1 MIAPITENDFEQLDQ
16 LARKYPERRSALLPM
31 LHYLQSVQGQI
42 SPAGIAS
49 CAKVLDLT
57 PAEVA
62 AVATFYTMFKRFP
75 LGKHHIGVCTNSLCA
90 ILGGDELWKI
100 LSETLEIGH
109 DETTTDK
116 MFTLERIE
124 CQAACTM
131 APVLTVNWEF
141 FDNMTPSK
149 VRELIEKLKSG
160 APVQST
166 RGAMVTSIAD
176 TGRVL
181 AGFNDGKSEESE
193 AIDDAMLAGL
203 RVAKARGMRAP
214 NGEGF

>member
-1 MIAPITENDFEQLDQ
+1 MIAPITEVEIKQLDQ
-16 LARKYPERRSALLPM
+16 LAKKYPERRSALLPM
-31 LHYLQSVQGQI
+31 LHYVQAVQGQV
-42 SPAGIAS
+42 SPAGIAA

-62 AVATFYTMFKRFP
+62 GVATFYTMYKRYP

-90 ILGGDELWKI
+90 ILGGDELWRE
-100 LSETLEIGH
+100 LSETLGVGH
-109 DETTTDK
+109 DETTDDK

-131 APVLTVNWEF
+131 APVITVNWEF
-141 FDNMTPSK
+141 FDNMNPIK
-149 VRELIEKLKSG
+149 VKELIQKLKTG

-166 RGAMVTSIAD
+166 RGASITSILD
-176 TGRVL
+176 TEKVL
-181 AGFNDGKSEESE
+181 AGFNDGKSEEAN

-203 RVAKARGMRAP
+203 KVAKSRGMRAP
-214 NGEGF
+214 KGEGF

>member
-1 MIAPITENDFEQLDQ
+1 MIAPITEADIKQLDQ
-16 LARKYPERRSALLPM
+16 LAKKYPERRSALLPM
-31 LHYLQSVQGQI
+31 LHYVQSVQGQV
-42 SPAGIAS
+42 SPAGIAA

-90 ILGGDELWKI
+90 ILGGDELWRD
-100 LSETLEIGH
+100 LSETLGVGH
-109 DETTTDK
+109 DETTEDK

-141 FDNMTPSK
+141 FDNMTPNK
-149 VRELIEKLKSG
+149 VHELIEKLKSG

-166 RGAMVTSIAD
+166 RGAVITSISD
-176 TGRVL
+176 TERVL
-181 AGFNDGKSEESE
+181 AGFNDGKSEEGK

-203 RVAKARGMRAP
+203 RVAKARGMSAP
-214 NGEGF
+214 KGEGF

>member
-1 MIAPITENDFEQLDQ
+1 MIAPITDEDLKQLDQ
-16 LARKYPERRSALLPM
+16 LAKKYPERRSALLPM
-31 LHYLQSVQGQI
+31 LHYVQAVQGQV
-42 SPAGIAS
+42 SPAGILA

-90 ILGGDELWKI
+90 ILGGDELWRE
-100 LSETLEIGH
+100 LSETLGVGH
-109 DETTTDK
+109 DETTEDK

-131 APVLTVNWEF
+131 APVITVNWEF
-141 FDNMTPSK
+141 FDNMNPSK
-149 VRELIEKLKSG
+149 VKDLIQKLKTG

-166 RGAMVTSIAD
+166 RGALITSIAD
-176 TGRVL
+176 TERVL
-181 AGFNDGKSEESE
+181 AGINDGKSEESE
-193 AIDDAMLAGL
+193 AIDEAMLAGL
-203 RVAKARGMRAP
+203 KVAKARGMTAP
-214 NGEGF
+214 KGEGF

>member
-1 MIAPITENDFEQLDQ
+1 MIAPITETDFKQLDQ
-16 LARKYPERRSALLPM
+16 LAKKYPERRSALLPM
-31 LHYLQSVQGQI
+31 LHYVQSVQGQI
-42 SPAGIAS
+42 SPAGISA
-49 CAKVLDLT
+49 CANVLDLT

-90 ILGGDELWKI
+90 ILGGDELWRE
-100 LSETLEIGH
+100 LSETLGVGH
-109 DETTTDK
+109 DETTEDR

-141 FDNMTPSK
+141 FDNMTPNK

-166 RGAMVTSIAD
+166 RGAVITSIAD
-176 TGRVL
+176 TQRVL
-181 AGFNDGKSEESE
+181 AGLNDGKSEEGE

-203 RVAKARGMRAP
+203 QVAKARGMRAP
-214 NGEGF
+214 RGEGF

>member
-1 MIAPITENDFEQLDQ
+1 MIAPITETDFKQLDQ
-16 LARKYPERRSALLPM
+16 LAKKYPERRSALLPM
-31 LHYLQSVQGQI
+31 LHYVQSVQGQI
-42 SPAGIAS
+42 SPAGISA
-49 CAKVLDLT
+49 CAHVLDLT

-90 ILGGDELWKI
+90 ILGGDELWRE
-100 LSETLEIGH
+100 LSETLGVGH
-109 DETTTDK
+109 DETTEDR

-141 FDNMTPSK
+141 FDNMTPNK

-166 RGAMVTSIAD
+166 RGAVITSIAD
-176 TGRVL
+176 TERVL
-181 AGFNDGKSEESE
+181 AGLNDGKSEEGE

-203 RVAKARGMRAP
+203 QVAKARGMRAP
-214 NGEGF
+214 RGEGF